1 MKKIAYLIDDDEI
14 YVFLVKKTLGRM
26 MPDLEIEVYTDGLQA
41 INQLKAIKGNLD
53 LLPDMIMLDLNMPVM
68 DGWEFLDEY
77 DPMRNSLGKENLLYV
92 VSSSV
97 TPHEIERSK
106 NISSVIEFI
115 TKPISREK
123 FTQLLERL

>member
-1 MKKIAYLIDDDEI
+1 MKKIAYLIDDDDI
-14 YVFLVKKTLGRM
+14 YAFLVKKTLGRM
-26 MPDLEIEVYTDGLQA
+26 MPDLEVEVYTDGLQA
-41 INQLKAIKGNLD
+41 ITHLKAIKGKLD
-53 LLPDMIMLDLNMPVM
+53 QLPDMIMLDLNMPVM

-77 DPMRNSLGKENLLYV
+77 DPMRTSLGKENLLYV

-106 NISSVIEFI
+106 NISSVMEFI

-123 FTQLLERL
+123 FTELLERL

>member
-1 MKKIAYLIDDDEI
+1 MKKIAYLIDDDDI
-14 YVFLVKKTLGRM
+14 YAFLVKKTLGRM
-26 MPDLEIEVYTDGLQA
+26 MPDLEVEVYTDGLQA
-41 INQLKAIKGNLD
+41 ITHLKAIKGKLD
-53 LLPDMIMLDLNMPVM
+53 QLPDMIMLDLNMPVM

-77 DPMRNSLGKENLLYV
+77 DPMRTSLGKENLLYV

-106 NISSVIEFI
+106 NIGSVIEFI

-123 FTQLLERL
+123 FTELLERL

>member
-1 MKKIAYLIDDDEI
+1 MKKIAYLIDDDDI
-14 YVFLVKKTLGRM
+14 YAFLVKKTLGRM
-26 MPDLEIEVYTDGLQA
+26 MPDLEVEVYTDGLQA
-41 INQLKAIKGNLD
+41 ITHLKAIKGKREQ
-53 LLPDMIMLDLNMPVM
+53 LPDMIMLDLNMPVM

-123 FTQLLERL
+123 FTELLERL

>member
-1 MKKIAYLIDDDEI
+1 MKKIAYLIDDDDI
-14 YVFLVKKTLGRM
+14 YAFLVKKTLGRM
-26 MPDLEIEVYTDGLQA
+26 MPDLEVEVYTDGLQA
-41 INQLKAIKGNLD
+41 ITHLKAIKGKLD
-53 LLPDMIMLDLNMPVM
+53 QLPDMIMLDLNMPVM

-77 DPMRNSLGKENLLYV
+77 DPMRTSLGKENLLYV

-123 FTQLLERL
+123 FTELLERL

>member
-1 MKKIAYLIDDDEI
+1 
-14 YVFLVKKTLGRM
+14 M
-26 MPDLEIEVYTDGLQA
+26 MPDLEVEVYTDGLQA
-41 INQLKAIKGNLD
+41 ITHLKAIKGKLD
-53 LLPDMIMLDLNMPVM
+53 QLPDMIMLDLNMPVM

-77 DPMRNSLGKENLLYV
+77 DPMRTSLGKENLLYV

-106 NISSVIEFI
+106 NISSVMEFI

-123 FTQLLERL
+123 FTELLERL

>member
-1 MKKIAYLIDDDEI
+1 MKKIAYLIDDDDI
-14 YVFLVKKTLGRM
+14 YAFLVKKTLGRM
-26 MPDLEIEVYTDGLQA
+26 MPDLEVEVYTDGLQA
-41 INQLKAIKGNLD
+41 ITHLKAIRDKKH

-123 FTQLLERL
+123 FTELLERL